1 MSISNSFYNYITFLQ
16 SAEFAAA
23 VAGLLLIAGFLIFGR
38 RFKGSK
44 RVEDI
49 MFGYLGVSALIY
61 AVFGVL
67 RCYVLI
73 NTQFFYE
80 IGVLSFAYKI
90 VDVAYLFYAFM
101 WVLFIDASLYHST
114 DGLKRRYS
122 LAVVPY
128 VVIIGLL
135 LINSF
140 LEGYINAGDRGT
152 LNSTGMLMDVL
163 DLSRLLSL
171 SVFFISF
178 ILGAAY
184 MLYARRLSVS
194 YQKDIRQ
201 PVFLRLDVFFIPWLI
216 GWIPMLLM
224 YISSFFDMKYHLRL
238 PDFSVLCAAVSLVL
252 THLSMKNRYRYLDYE
267 TGFYKEEFLDNIT
280 EFMEKKHAPVNCG
293 VLIRVSG
300 KRQEFAKILSDQRPE
315 RSTVILLSEDGFVLF
330 SDVRSSS
337 AVKLLEQDL
346 REASDEQIPG
356 IDLNIT
362 VRFREKDEAMEAF
375 RNRMINEFRNEN
387 A

>member
-152 LNSTGMLMDVL
+152 LNSTGMLMDVFN
-163 DLSRLLSL
+163 LSRLL
-171 SVFFISF
+171 
-178 ILGAAY
+178 
-184 MLYARRLSVS
+184 
-194 YQKDIRQ
+194 
-201 PVFLRLDVFFIPWLI
+201 
-216 GWIPMLLM
+216 
-224 YISSFFDMKYHLRL
+224 
-238 PDFSVLCAAVSLVL
+238 
-252 THLSMKNRYRYLDYE
+252 
-267 TGFYKEEFLDNIT
+267 
-280 EFMEKKHAPVNCG
+280 
-293 VLIRVSG
+293 
-300 KRQEFAKILSDQRPE
+300 
-315 RSTVILLSEDGFVLF
+315 
-330 SDVRSSS
+330 
-337 AVKLLEQDL
+337 
-346 REASDEQIPG
+346 
-356 IDLNIT
+356 
-362 VRFREKDEAMEAF
+362 
-375 RNRMINEFRNEN
+375 
-387 A
+387 